1 MGRSGHAAWAKTDV
15 PASDKAARALR
26 GKAGNCAMD
35 NFLENRKMPQ
45 ADKCRAGDEEH
56 PLMRATTMK
65 SRVSKARA
73 TLQ

>member
-1 MGRSGHAAWAKTDV
+1 
-15 PASDKAARALR
+15 
-26 GKAGNCAMD
+26 MD

-45 ADKCRAGDEEH
+45 TDICLAGDEEH

-65 SRVSKARA
+65 TRVSKVWA

>member
-1 MGRSGHAAWAKTDV
+1 
-15 PASDKAARALR
+15 
-26 GKAGNCAMD
+26 MD